1 MGIKMREYEVLFRY
15 LKNSNWNKDGS
26 PSDDDD
32 YYMIGKVKA
41 ESRKQVQKW
50 ADEEDYYAMHS
61 VGKCEEIFALFC
73 TEDYA
78 EDTLEI
84 VQILSEVG
92 HKI

>member
-1 MGIKMREYEVLFRY
+1 MREFEVLFRY
-15 LKNSNWNKDGS
+15 LKYSNWNKDGS

-41 ESRKQVQKW
+41 KNQKQIQEW
-50 ADEEDYYAMHS
+50 ADEGDHYSMHS
-61 VGKCEEIFALFC
+61 IGKCEEISILFC
-73 TEDYA
+73 TEDYI

-84 VQILSEVG
+84 VQVLSEVG

>member
-1 MGIKMREYEVLFRY
+1 MREYEVLFRY

-26 PSDDDD
+26 PSDDDG

-41 ESRKQVQKW
+41 ESLKQVQKW
-50 ADEEDYYAMHS
+50 ADENNHYAMHCI
-61 VGKCEEIFALFC
+61 GKCEEISTLFC
-73 TEDYA
+73 TEDYM

-84 VQILSEVG
+84 VQVLSEVG